1 MAITRRPRPIS
12 HTGEP
17 VKLSTDAPRFVGRR
31 ADLAGLQEMIAR
43 ASRGE
48 PSAAIL
54 VGDAGVG
61 KSRLAREAELFAESV
76 GVQVCHGRFVEGGP
90 VPYLPWSSALLPR
103 LERAGLLR
111 DSELGG
117 HAEVLRQL
125 LEPRGGAPVLSGG
138 REHEARV
145 LVALTAGV
153 AALARFR
160 PLLFVVDDL
169 HWADPGGLEA
179 FNHLVLTL
187 SDTSSELRLPV
198 CAIATSRVP
207 EPGSTAERA
216 LGRMARDPKVRVV
229 DVRPLSELEMNE
241 LLRDALGAPCAPSLL
256 HHLVR
261 TTGGNP
267 LLLHETLRHLADGG
281 KLIAGPDGVAVVGD
295 AGGIPLPAGIAEAI
309 EARMETLSPEC
320 SRLLSLAAM
329 IGDEFSPQ
337 LLERVAERDSD
348 HVMALLDEAFEA
360 RFVVDGSEGFRFA
373 HPMMRRVFEQ
383 RGSAA
388 RRRRTHLWIAERLAG
403 PGGQKAASPLEV
415 ASHWLAAGDIAPEMV
430 RGEWAARAGDQAIG
444 LYAWAEAANYYDAAL
459 ALDGYTET
467 LDARELGRIAFGAG
481 LGYQRAMEPEAAR
494 ARLDQAIE
502 LFREAGD
509 PEGWGRALSQWI
521 RVVNGHG
528 SVALGRPADA
538 SRFEAFVEAVGDSTP
553 ESLGWVFENW
563 AESLYIAGDPGAAV
577 FAGRALEMGK
587 AAGDMELC
595 ALAAN
600 ALGLWAQ
607 QQLACHEALM
617 YFDEAE
623 AYGKQARDPWY
634 QSWTRQGSP
643 RLLAALARL
652 EEAEEVTA
660 EVARAA
666 TRSANWATHAAL
678 SASSAHVTAIQGDFL
693 RSDEAAADAQMYL
706 NRSAHSI
713 TPILLYYTVAGTRI
727 ARGDWEG
734 AFDAVEMVQ
743 ASGGSRAS
751 WLLQQL
757 VSAAAGNREGAE
769 AEIAA
774 HPGWAHWQSR
784 ADMFSLPLLSQRME
798 LASELESMEL
808 ARITVGPL
816 EAAVRGGLAFCTG
829 MPYSLRRELG
839 VGYRLLGR
847 LDEAEYVLERA
858 IEETRAATARPEL
871 ARAQFELGRV
881 LLARAEGPD
890 VDRAAVALTAAF
902 ALAEELGMRPLRE
915 RAGSLLAGRSG
926 AQPLAA
932 PAPSLSETDTDVL
945 LAMARGDATQA
956 IADRLL
962 LSARTVERAKR
973 RLASD
978 LGVRGRAAAA
988 AFAEA
993 HGLSIDLQAGRP
1005 TLLEELP
1012 APTPGRLRVMLFEDI
1027 VESTPLNE
1035 LLGDQQYVELLTRHD
1050 RLVHGTIRQH
1060 GGAVVKHTGDGVFAS
1075 FDSALQALEA
1085 CRQIAAAFPI
1095 ALPDSAGHPLAIRV
1109 GLHAGEP
1116 VATDSDLFGLAVTL
1130 TRRICDRARDGHVL
1144 VSESV
1149 RALADGTGF
1158 RFRPAGR
1165 YSLKGLRQRHQLYEL
1180 AFEASGE

>member
-1 MAITRRPRPIS
+1 MAIARRPRPIS

-17 VKLSTDAPRFVGRR
+17 VRLSADAPRFVGRR
-31 ADLAGLQEMIAR
+31 ADLAALQAMVTR

-54 VGDAGVG
+54 VGDPGVG
-61 KSRLAREAELFAESV
+61 KSRLARETELYAESM

-117 HAEVLRQL
+117 HAEVLLQI

-138 REHEARV
+138 RDHEARV

-153 AALARFR
+153 AALARLR
-160 PLLFVVDDL
+160 PLLFVLDDL

-207 EPGSTAERA
+207 EPGSTLERA
-216 LGRMARDPKVRVV
+216 LGRLARDPKVRVA
-229 DVRPLSELEMNE
+229 DIRPLSELEMNE
-241 LLRDALGAPCAPSLL
+241 LLRDALGAPCAASLL
-256 HHLVR
+256 HHLAR
-261 TTGGNP
+261 ATGGNP
-267 LLLHETLRHLADGG
+267 LLLQETLRHLAESG
-281 KLIAGPDGVAVVGD
+281 KLIHGPDGVTVAGD
-295 AGGIPLPAGIAEAI
+295 AGDTPLPAGIAEAI
-309 EARMETLSPEC
+309 EARMETLSAEC

-329 IGDEFSPQ
+329 IGDEFSLQ
-337 LLERVAERDSD
+337 LLERVAERDAD

-360 RFVVDGSEGFRFA
+360 RFVVDDRDGFRFA
-373 HPMMRRVFEQ
+373 HPMMRKVFEQ

-388 RRRRTHLWIAERLAG
+388 RRRRTHLWIAERLANA
-403 PGGQKAASPLEV
+403 PGEETASPLEI
-415 ASHWLAAGDIAPEMV
+415 ATHWLAAGDIAPETV
-430 RGEWAARAGDQAIG
+430 RGEWATRAGDQTIG

-459 ALDGYTET
+459 ALDGYTGT

-502 LFREAGD
+502 LFRDAGD
-509 PEGWGRALSQWI
+509 LEGWGRALSQWI

-538 SRFEAFVEAVGDSTP
+538 SRFEAFMEAVGDSTP

-577 FAGRALEMGK
+577 FARRALEMGK
-587 AAGDMELC
+587 AAEDMELC

-623 AYGKQARDPWY
+623 AYGKHAHDPWY

-643 RLLAALARL
+643 RLLAALGRI
-652 EEAEEVTA
+652 EEAEGVTA
-660 EVARAA
+660 EVTRAA
-666 TRSANWATHAAL
+666 ARSANWATHAAL
-678 SASSAHVTAIQGDFL
+678 SASSAHVAAIHGDFL

-713 TPILLYYTVAGTRI
+713 TPILLYYTVAATRV

-743 ASGGSRAS
+743 ASGGSRSS

-769 AEIAA
+769 AEIGA
-774 HPGWAHWQSR
+774 HPGWAYWQSR
-784 ADMFSLPLLSQRME
+784 ADMFSMPLLCQRME
-798 LASELESMEL
+798 LAAELGSADL
-808 ARITVGPL
+808 AGITVEPL
-816 EAAVRGGLAFCTG
+816 EAAVRAGLAFCTG

-858 IEETRAATARPEL
+858 IEETGAATARPEL

-890 VDRAAVALTAAF
+890 ADRGVAAVNAAL
-902 ALAEELGMRPLRE
+902 ALAEELGMRPLRD
-915 RAGSLLAGRSG
+915 RARSLLGGSG
-926 AQPLAA
+926 AQPVAV
-932 PAPSLSETDTDVL
+932 PASSLSETDTDVL
-945 LAMARGDATQA
+945 IAMARGDTTQA

-962 LSARTVERAKR
+962 LGTRTVERAKR

-988 AFAEA
+988 AYAEA
-993 HGLSIDLQAGRP
+993 HGLSFDLAAGGP
-1005 TLLEELP
+1005 TLLEEPP
-1012 APTPGRLRVMLFEDI
+1012 APAPGRLRVMMFEDI

-1035 LLGDQQYVELLTRHD
+1035 ALGDQQYFELLTRHD
-1050 RLVHGTIRQH
+1050 RLVHGTIRRH

-1095 ALPDSAGHPLAIRV
+1095 ALQDWPGRPLAIRV

-1149 RALADGTGF
+1149 RALADGTEY
-1158 RFRPAGR
+1158 RFRAAGR
-1165 YSLKGLRQRHQLYEL
+1165 YSLKGLNQRHQLYEL
-1180 AFEASGE
+1180 AGEASSE